1 MTAIPIPAEN
11 VKLDGNTL
19 YQLTGLKATTSYEVL
34 LTSDKVVGLEITEDK
49 DDTPEV
55 LAAGMLYNAPFKF
68 TTKAGQTTAHI
79 LVTAPT
85 GANLTISAKEA
96 VAAPDAVDLV
106 SPANPNTKYK
116 KTGLTVGKVYE
127 VAVSGNVPHVVQMAW
142 EDGTVLPPLV
152 AVDGRVQVTA
162 QSVQL
167 NLWLDSAED
176 AEITITEATSVLPV
190 SGVPTAVSEL
200 GDGQTNISLPMG
212 SPKGLYRVDLEIH
225 DTGATAFDSTLTA
238 SGGSPILDNVAGVKD
253 DTGSLFAAPLEAGV
267 VKGVRDM
274 RGSIIYS
281 APGALSQPLI
291 LATYKTATGS
301 NGWSGKAVIS
311 YLGPIS

>member
-1 MTAIPIPAEN
+1 MTEITIPVEG
-11 VKLDGNTL
+11 VKLDGNTVYKL
-19 YQLTGLKATTSYEVL
+19 KGLEASTTYEVT
-34 LTSDKVVGLEITEDK
+34 LTSDKFVDLEITEDK
-49 DDTPEV
+49 DDKPKV
-55 LAAGMLYNAPFKF
+55 LASGALYNAPFKF
-68 TTKAGQTTAHI
+68 TATATTAR
-79 LVTAPT
+79 LVVEAPT
-85 GANLTISAKEA
+85 GANLTLTAKQA
-96 VAAPDAVDLV
+96 TAAPAAVGLV
-106 SPANPNTKYK
+106 SPAKPNTLYK

-142 EDGTVLPPLV
+142 EGGTILPPLV
-152 AVDGRVQVTA
+152 AVDGTVQVTA
-162 QSVQL
+162 QTVQL

-176 AEITITEATSVLPV
+176 AEITITEATSILPV
-190 SGVPTAVSEL
+190 TGVPTAVSEL
-200 GDGQTNISLPMG
+200 GDGQTNITLPMG

>member
-1 MTAIPIPAEN
+1 MPEITIPVEG
-11 VKLDGNTL
+11 VKLDGNTQ
-19 YQLTGLKATTSYEVL
+19 YKLK
-34 LTSDKVVGLEITEDK
+34 GLE
-49 DDTPEV
+49 
-55 LAAGMLYNAPFKF
+55 AS
-68 TTKAGQTTAHI
+68 TT
-79 LVTAPT
+79 
-85 GANLTISAKEA
+85 
-96 VAAPDAVDLV
+96 
-106 SPANPNTKYK
+106 
-116 KTGLTVGKVYE
+116 
-127 VAVSGNVPHVVQMAW
+127 
-142 EDGTVLPPLV
+142 LPPLV
-152 AVDGRVQVTA
+152 AVDGTVQVTA
-162 QSVQL
+162 QTGQL

-176 AEITITEATSVLPV
+176 AEITITEATSILPV
-190 SGVPTAVSEL
+190 TGVPTAVSEL

>member
-1 MTAIPIPAEN
+1 MTEITIPVEG
-11 VKLDGNTL
+11 VKLNGNTV
-19 YQLTGLKATTSYEVL
+19 YKLKSLEASTTYEVT
-34 LTSDKVVGLEITEDK
+34 LTSDKFVDLEITEDK
-49 DDTPEV
+49 DDKPKV
-55 LAAGMLYNAPFKF
+55 LASGALYNAPFKF
-68 TTKAGQTTAHI
+68 TAIATTAR
-79 LVTAPT
+79 LVVKAPT
-85 GANLTISAKEA
+85 GANLTLTAKKA
-96 VAAPDAVDLV
+96 TAAPAAVDLV
-106 SPANPNTKYK
+106 SPAKPNTLYK
-116 KTGLTVGKVYE
+116 KTDLTVGKVYE
-127 VAVSGNVPHVVQMAW
+127 VAVSGNVPHVVRMAW
-142 EDGTVLPPLV
+142 EGGTTLPPLV
-152 AVDGRVQVTA
+152 AVDGTVQVTA
-162 QSVQL
+162 QTVQL

-176 AEITITEATSVLPV
+176 AEITITEATSILPV
-190 SGVPTAVSEL
+190 TGVPTVVSEL

-212 SPKGLYRVDLEIH
+212 SPEGLYRVDLEIH

-238 SGGSPILDNVAGVKD
+238 SGGSPILDNVVGVKD
-253 DTGSLFAAPLEAGV
+253 ETGSLFAAPLEAGV

>member
-1 MTAIPIPAEN
+1 MTEITIPVEG
-11 VKLDGNTL
+11 VKLDGNTVYKL
-19 YQLTGLKATTSYEVL
+19 KGLEASTTYEVT
-34 LTSDKVVGLEITEDK
+34 LTSDKFVNLEITEDEDEQAK
-49 DDTPEV
+49 V
-55 LAAGMLYNAPFKF
+55 LASGALYNAPFKF
-68 TTKAGQTTAHI
+68 TATATTAR
-79 LVTAPT
+79 LVVEAPT
-85 GANLTISAKEA
+85 GANLTLTAKQA
-96 VAAPDAVDLV
+96 TAAPAAVDLV
-106 SPANPNTKYK
+106 SPAKPNTLYQ

-142 EDGTVLPPLV
+142 DGGTTLPPLV
-152 AVDGRVQVTA
+152 AVDGTVQVTA
-162 QSVQL
+162 QTVQL

-176 AEITITEATSVLPV
+176 AEITITEATSILPV
-190 SGVPTAVSEL
+190 TGVPTAVSEL
-200 GDGQTNISLPMG
+200 GDGKTNISLPMC
-212 SPKGLYRVDLEIH
+212 SPEGLYRVDLEIH

-253 DTGSLFAAPLEAGV
+253 DTGSLFAAPLKAGV
-267 VKGVRDM
+267 VGGVRDM